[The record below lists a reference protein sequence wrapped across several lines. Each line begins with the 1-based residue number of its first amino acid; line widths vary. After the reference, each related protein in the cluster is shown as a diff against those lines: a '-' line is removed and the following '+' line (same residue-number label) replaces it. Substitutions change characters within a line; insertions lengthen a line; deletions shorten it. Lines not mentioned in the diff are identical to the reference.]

1 VWSPIR
7 CLVVIAVVS
16 SFLAVA
22 ASCGGGDGP
31 PDLGPEAAAAVKEI
45 NAACKE
51 WNALV
56 EARGEFP
63 IRNFD
68 AERPDAD
75 DLPAVGD
82 YFAEDHPAREEMIAA
97 IAALDVPGE
106 IEQRHAALVAALE
119 RGHETAKEQA
129 AAAQAADVDGF
140 TATLDRADASRQE
153 IDEAADALGASECT
167 A

>member
-7 CLVVIAVVS
+7 CLAIVS
-16 SFLAVA
+16 LVSLSLAVTTA
-22 ASCGGGDGP
+22 CGGGDGATE
-31 PDLGPEAAAAVKEI
+31 LGPKAAAAVAKI
-45 NAACKE
+45 NAACEK
-51 WNALV
+51 WNAIV
-56 EARGEFP
+56 AARPAFP
-63 IRNFD
+63 VPNFD
-68 AERPDAD
+68 AERPSDE

-82 YFAEDHPAREEMIAA
+82 YFAGDHSAREEMIAA
-97 IAALDVPGE
+97 IAALDVPDE
-106 IEQRHAALVAALE
+106 IEQGHAALVAALE

-153 IDEAADALGASECT
+153 IDEAADALGAGECT